1 MTDKLKLPNYGGQ
14 ALIEGVLM
22 RGPDKISAAF
32 RLPDNSIV
40 QKVEDL
46 PNIYRAKILSFPFF
60 RGLTL
65 LWDALVLGYKFLM
78 ISANYQV
85 EENEKIDRKSFTLS
99 LIVSLFISVLV
110 FFVGP
115 GVLSKWMGD
124 FFGWVP
130 LGRNIFEG
138 LFRLLLII
146 LYLIVIGKNKDISR
160 VFQYHGAEHKTINAY
175 ESGVELTPDNLT
187 PVSRYHPRCGTSFT
201 LTLVIFS
208 IIVFALLGD
217 LPMHLII
224 ITRILFLPL
233 IAMFAYEYIRFLSK
247 NLNIP
252 LIRYLSYPNMLLQ
265 GLTTRE
271 PGREVL
277 EVAIAAFIGLKKPH
291 D

>member
-32 RLPDNSIV
+32 RLPDNSIL

-46 PNIYRAKILSFPFF
+46 PNIYRAKIFILPFF

-65 LWDALVLGYKFLM
+65 LWDALVLGYKYLM
-78 ISANYQV
+78 VSANYQV
-85 EENEKIDRKSFTLS
+85 EENEKIDKKSFAWS
-99 LIVSLFISVLV
+99 LIVSLFISILV

-115 GVLSKWMGD
+115 GVLSKWIGE
-124 FFGWVP
+124 FFDWIP
-130 LGRNIFEG
+130 LVRNIFEG
-138 LFRLLLII
+138 LLRLLVIF
-146 LYLIVIGKNKDISR
+146 LYLIIIGNNKEISR

-175 ESGVELTPDNLT
+175 ESGVELTPENISS
-187 PVSRYHPRCGTSFT
+187 VSRYHPRCGTSFT

-208 IIVFALLGD
+208 IIIFVVLGD

-233 IAMFAYEYIRFLSK
+233 IAMLAYEYIRFLSK
-247 NLNIP
+247 NMDVP

-271 PGREVL
+271 PDRDVL
-277 EVAIAAFIGLKKPH
+277 EVAIAAFKGLQKPA
-291 D
+291 